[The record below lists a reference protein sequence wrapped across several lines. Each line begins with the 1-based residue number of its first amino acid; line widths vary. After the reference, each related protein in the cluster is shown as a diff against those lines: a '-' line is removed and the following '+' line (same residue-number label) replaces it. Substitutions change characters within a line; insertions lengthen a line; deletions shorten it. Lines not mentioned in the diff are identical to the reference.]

1 VAIAIA
7 ALGAVAAGLLL
18 GRRREP
24 ASEVIPE
31 AEPAAA

>member
-7 ALGAVAAGLLL
+7 ALGAVAASLLL

-24 ASEVIPE
+24 EAVVE
-31 AEPAAA
+31 AEPAVA